1 MRLGESNDQ
10 EEIRTRAHRDSWVR
24 STRRVGE
31 SSGLLELPGE
41 VVQAETGDGGHL
53 GQCRAGAEVSLDV
66 LNDGV
71 EPLL

>member
-1 MRLGESNDQ
+1 
-10 EEIRTRAHRDSWVR
+10 
-24 STRRVGE
+24 
-31 SSGLLELPGE
+31 LLELPGE